1 MKVTIDNTVYE
12 TNQNEVNCISIDLD
26 SKDKEYIQNM
36 SDEESIYTVYSYE
49 ADPRIINAMKYAGI
63 GSRKTPPNI
72 LNFMTEYAKYLSAK
86 NIILRSGG
94 AIGADKAFEK
104 GAGENKEIYYAKDAT
119 KESTKIAKQFH
130 PCWDKL
136 SQYAKKLHSR
146 NVFQILGK
154 NLCNPVDFL
163 VCWTEDGCNS
173 NLTRSISTG
182 GTGTAISMA
191 DYYDIPIFNLKDPL
205 CRINLLEFN
214 KKIDK
219 IKEFKKPQ
227 SNNTSGVSGI
237 NWDKASG
244 KWRVRITI
252 NKKQTTIGYSDSLVE
267 AKKIKE
273 LGIIS
278 I

>member
-26 SKDKEYIQNM
+26 SKDKEYIKNM
-36 SDEESIYTVYSYE
+36 ADNETIYTIYSN
-49 ADPRIINAMKYAGI
+49 DQISSMKYAGI
-63 GSRKTPPNI
+63 GSRKTPYNI
-72 LNFMTEYAKYLSAK
+72 LNFMTEYAKYLSSK

-94 AIGADKAFEK
+94 AIGADNAFEK
-104 GAGENKEIYYAKDAT
+104 GAGTNKEIYYAKDAN
-119 KESTKIAKQFH
+119 KESNKIAKQFH

-154 NLCNPVDFL
+154 NLCDPVDFV
-163 VCWTEDGCNS
+163 VCWTEDGCHS
-173 NLTRSISTG
+173 NNTRTILTG
-182 GTGTAISMA
+182 GTGTAISIA
-191 DYYDIPIFNLKDPL
+191 DYYDIPIFNLQDPVCKL
-205 CRINLLEFN
+205 ELLEFN

-219 IKEFKKPQ
+219 FKEVKKLQ
-227 SNNTSGVSGI
+227 SNNSSGVSGI
-237 NWDKASG
+237 SWDKASG